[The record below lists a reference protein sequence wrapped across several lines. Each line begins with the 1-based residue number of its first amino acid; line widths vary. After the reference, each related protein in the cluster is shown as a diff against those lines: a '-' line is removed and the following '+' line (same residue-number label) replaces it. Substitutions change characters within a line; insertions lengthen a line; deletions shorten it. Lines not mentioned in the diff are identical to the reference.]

1 MICDLSDGDRPSL
14 SCCNPPGSAMC
25 PRIDRRSG
33 GNGDPEFW
41 TQYVSALPEP
51 IPFQMGLQVTCMFVL
66 KRRRKAS
73 FSQIR
78 RQLTQI
84 FHRLHGK
91 ECQILEAQ
99 LMPDHIH
106 MCIAYFA

>member
-1 MICDLSDGDRPSL
+1 
-14 SCCNPPGSAMC
+14 
-25 PRIDRRSG
+25 
-33 GNGDPEFW
+33 
-41 TQYVSALPEP
+41 
-51 IPFQMGLQVTCMFVL
+51 MFVL